1 MDHLRARTLQIDV
14 WLDLICPWCWIGKS
28 LLGQARRRLA
38 ESDPEVQVQT
48 RWRSV
53 QLIPQVPP
61 EGWPYKVFY
70 ERRLGGPQAVRARQA
85 QVLAAAR
92 PAGVAIDFSRITTFP
107 NTAAAHRLL
116 AQGIAQLAPA
126 DAEALLDRLFEAY
139 FVRGEDL
146 GDAATLGAIA
156 VAHGVA
162 PVADG
167 LHASGPEPAAAVSGV
182 PFFVFNG
189 GLALS
194 GAQPANVLWEAMRRA
209 VAGADV
215 VAS

>member
-1 MDHLRARTLQIDV
+1 MARTLRIDV

-38 ESDPEVQVQT
+38 ESDPDVQVQT
-48 RWRSV
+48 HWRSV

-61 EGWPYKVFY
+61 EGWPYAAFY
-70 ERRLGGPQAVRARQA
+70 EHRLGGPEAVRARQA

-126 DAEALLDRLFEAY
+126 DVEALLDRLFEAY

-146 GDAATLGAIA
+146 GDTATLDTIA
-156 VAHGVA
+156 AAHGVA
-162 PVADG
+162 PEAPDGSGSAAAD
-167 LHASGPEPAAAVSGV
+167 PAAASVSGV

-189 GLALS
+189 ALALS
-194 GAQPANVLWEAMRRA
+194 GAQPADTLWAAMRRA
-209 VAGADV
+209 LAD
-215 VAS
+215 ADAP